1 MSKKTV
7 SEIAFLCDA
16 LASRLD
22 KPALIWRE
30 SVVTA
35 GDILELIEE
44 AEGQLEAEN
53 ISPGDVVLLVADYSP
68 RAAAYLLAL
77 IKRRAITVP
86 LTPGVLARSSRYLEI
101 AEPTRAVRISEDD
114 AATVEILTSGGGEND
129 LYGYLRYDDCPGLVL
144 FTSGSTG
151 EPKGVVHDFS
161 RLLEKFK
168 RPRPAM
174 SMVAFLMFDH
184 WGGLNTLLHGF
195 SSGSLMAFPGDRQ
208 PHHVCGLIER
218 YRLELLPASPTFLNL
233 LIMSGA
239 HRESDLS
246 SLKLITYG
254 AEPMPLATLE
264 AVRRELPEV
273 EMRQTYGL
281 IELGVMRSKSKSSDS
296 LWVKIGGDGYETRIK
311 GDLLEIKAD
320 AAMLG
325 YLNAPSPFTDD
336 GWFMTGDAVETKDGF
351 YRILGRASE
360 LINVGGQ
367 KVYPAEVETVLLE
380 CAAVKDA
387 VVYGERNPITG
398 KIVCADVIPV
408 TPGDAAELRRIIKRH
423 CQENME
429 SFKVPVRINIKE
441 GVVYGDRLKR
451 KRPVES
457 KT

>member
-1 MSKKTV
+1 M
-7 SEIAFLCDA
+7 SEIAFLRDA
-16 LASRLD
+16 LAAR
-22 KPALIWRE
+22 PAAAALIWRE
-30 SVVTA
+30 SVVTTD
-35 GDILELIEE
+35 DILELIAE
-44 AEGQLEAEN
+44 AAARLENEDIN
-53 ISPGDVVLLVADYSP
+53 PGDVVLLAADYSP

-77 IKRRAITVP
+77 IERRAITVP
-86 LTPGVLARSSRYLEI
+86 LTPLVLASSPRYQEV
-101 AEPTRAVRISEDD
+101 AGPTRAVRVSEDD
-114 AATVEILTSGGGEND
+114 DVTFETLSGESLAAGGDND
-129 LYGYLRYDDCPGLVL
+129 LYGYLRGEDRPGLVL

-168 RPRPAM
+168 RRRPAM

-208 PHHVCGLIER
+208 PHHVCALIER
-218 YRLELLPASPTFLNL
+218 YRLELLPAAPTFLNL

-239 HRESDLS
+239 QREHDLS

-254 AEPMPLATLE
+254 AEPMPPATLK
-264 AVRRELPEV
+264 AVRRALPDV

-296 LWVKIGGDGYETRIK
+296 LWVKIGGEGYETRIK
-311 GDLLEIKAD
+311 GGLLEIKAD

-325 YLNAPSPFTDD
+325 YLNAPSPFSED
-336 GWFMTGDAVETKDGF
+336 GWFMTGDAVETKDGY

-360 LINVGGQ
+360 LINVGGR
-367 KVYPAEVETVLLE
+367 KVYPAEVETVVLE
-380 CAAVKDA
+380 CDAVKDV

-408 TPGDAAELRRIIKRH
+408 TPGDAAALRRTIKRH
-423 CQENME
+423 CRNKLEN
-429 SFKVPVRINIKE
+429 FKVPVRVNIRE
-441 GVVYGDRLKR
+441 GVLYGDRLKR
-451 KRPVES
+451 KRPV
-457 KT
+457 

>member
-1 MSKKTV
+1 M
-7 SEIAFLCDA
+7 SEIAFLRDA
-16 LASRLD
+16 LGSR
-22 KPALIWRE
+22 PGAAALIWRE
-30 SVVTA
+30 SVVTT
-35 GDILELIEE
+35 DEILKLIAE
-44 AEGQLEAEN
+44 ASGQLEAEGVN
-53 ISPGDVVLLVADYSP
+53 PGDVVLLAADYSP

-77 IKRRAITVP
+77 IERRAITVP
-86 LTPGVLARSSRYLEI
+86 LTPGVLASSPKYTEI
-101 AEPTRAVRISEDD
+101 AAPLRAVRVSDDD
-114 AATVEILTSGGGEND
+114 AVTFETFSGGNLAVGTGND
-129 LYGYLRYDDCPGLVL
+129 LYGRLRTDERPGLVL

-161 RLLEKFK
+161 RLLEKFR

-195 SSGSLMAFPGDRQ
+195 ASGSLMAFPGDRQ
-208 PHHVCGLIER
+208 PHHVCALIER
-218 YRLELLPASPTFLNL
+218 HRLELLPASPTFLNL

-239 HRESDLS
+239 RREHDLS

-254 AEPMPLATLE
+254 AEPMPPATLE

-296 LWVKIGGDGYETRIK
+296 LWLKIGGEGYETRIK
-311 GDLLEIKAD
+311 EGLLEIKAA

-336 GWFMTGDAVETKDGF
+336 GWFMTGDAVESKDGY

-360 LINVGGQ
+360 LINVGGR

-380 CAAVKDA
+380 CDAVKDA
-387 VVYGERNPITG
+387 VVYGKRNPITG
-398 KIVCADVIPV
+398 KIVCADVVPV
-408 TPGDAAELRRIIKRH
+408 TPGDAAALRRTIKRH
-423 CQENME
+423 CRGKLE
-429 SFKVPVRINIKE
+429 SFKVPVRVNIKE
-441 GVVYGDRLKR
+441 GVLYGDRLKR

-457 KT
+457 